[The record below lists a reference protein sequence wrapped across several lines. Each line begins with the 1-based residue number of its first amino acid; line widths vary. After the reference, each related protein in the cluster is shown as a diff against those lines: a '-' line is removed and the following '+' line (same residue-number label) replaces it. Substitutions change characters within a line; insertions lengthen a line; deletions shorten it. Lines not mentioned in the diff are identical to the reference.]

1 MLPHRE
7 NLNFGYFRRE
17 KQISYGKNTIAYD
30 KYIRLVPKS
39 ERSNRDPRTPQKYR
53 RYSRRQWEG
62 IVKKWKQDIHSVV
75 NSVEEGEQ
83 ARAKM
88 MDDGS
93 SIGSW
98 IDDVEE
104 EEEEERRSRAFSLTS
119 SSSEQLYPALQ

>member
-1 MLPHRE
+1 MIY
-7 NLNFGYFRRE
+7 FGYFRRE

-83 ARAKM
+83 ARAKI

-119 SSSEQLYPALQ
+119 SSSDQV